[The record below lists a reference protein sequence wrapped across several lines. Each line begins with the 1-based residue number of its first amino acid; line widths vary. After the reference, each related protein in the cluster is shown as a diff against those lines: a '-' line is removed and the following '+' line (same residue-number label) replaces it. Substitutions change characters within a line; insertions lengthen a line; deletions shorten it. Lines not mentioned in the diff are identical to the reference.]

1 MRSRDVII
9 PYALV
14 KKLVTANCGRR
25 IGKEIFPVINSIT
38 SEFFEVGE
46 GEKNDVQTVADR
58 LDDYCH
64 LGKRDT
70 IDISD
75 VELLMK
81 RQRIINKKQSF
92 EDLAREN
99 LNKQQIESLIR
110 VPEWKAHINDMG
122 NYLR

>member
-1 MRSRDVII
+1 M
-9 PYALV
+9 
-14 KKLVTANCGRR
+14 
-25 IGKEIFPVINSIT
+25 
-38 SEFFEVGE
+38 
-46 GEKNDVQTVADR
+46 
-58 LDDYCH
+58 
-64 LGKRDT
+64 GKRDT

-99 LNKQQIESLIR
+99 LNKQQVDSLIS

-122 NYLR
+122 KYLR

>member
-1 MRSRDVII
+1 M
-9 PYALV
+9 
-14 KKLVTANCGRR
+14 
-25 IGKEIFPVINSIT
+25 
-38 SEFFEVGE
+38 
-46 GEKNDVQTVADR
+46 ADR

-99 LNKQQIESLIR
+99 LNKQQVESLIR